1 MNLNCTGG
9 IMLLNFL
16 MATAAEPSGKT
27 VERRDLPVPLTWN
40 LTDLYASDAEWI
52 RARDSLVAGF
62 DRIDAFKGRT
72 TESAG
77 TLLEALD
84 LVSSV
89 NREFASLSGYA
100 GMASDED
107 TRIPD
112 RMARRQELSQIGT
125 NWQSRL
131 AFLEPEL
138 VRLTPERVEA
148 LMSEKPRLAEY
159 RMTLMDLI
167 RRKVHML
174 SEPEERIVAEAGLVT
189 DGPYSIYRIFA
200 NADFPYPSVTLGNG
214 ETVKLDQSGYAKYRQ
229 APDRDDRERVFAA
242 FWEAMRKFEGTFGVQ
257 LYSNIKKDL
266 FYARARGYASC
277 LESAL
282 DGPNVPVDVY
292 HSLIRNV
299 NDALPT
305 FHRYLLLKKRML
317 GVDTLK
323 YSDLY
328 APVVRSV
335 DMEFPYEKAREAVL
349 ESLKPMGKDYVASV
363 RKAFDGRWIDVLP
376 TPGKRSGA
384 YSNGSAYDV
393 HPYILLNYNGRYQ
406 DASTLAHELGHAMHS
421 ALSNRTQ
428 PFPTADYPIF
438 VAEVASTFNEA
449 LLNRSMLAKI
459 RDDDTRLSLLMEILD
474 NIKGTVFRQTQFAEF
489 ELSIHQAVERGEA
502 LTGESL
508 TRMYG
513 DLLRKY
519 YGHDGGCCRID
530 DAVCVEWA
538 YIPHFYYNYYV
549 YQYATSFTASVA
561 LSEKVLAGEKGAL
574 ERVLEFLSSGGK
586 DYPIDLLRRAGV
598 DMTTPAPFRLTME
611 AMNRTMDEI
620 EKILDRKAAGLR

>member
-1 MNLNCTGG
+1 MKLNATGG
-9 IMLLNFL
+9 LIMLNLL
-16 MATAAEPSGKT
+16 LSTAAEPSVKPA
-27 VERRDLPVPLTWN
+27 ERRDIPLPLTWN
-40 LTDLYASDAEWI
+40 LADLYESDEAWLKS
-52 RARDSLVAGF
+52 RDSLAAGF
-62 DRIDAFKGRT
+62 ERIDAYKGRL

-84 LVSSV
+84 LVASV
-89 NREFASLSGYA
+89 NREFGRLSGYA

-107 TRIPD
+107 TRNPE
-112 RMARRQELSQIGT
+112 RMARRQEMSQIGT

-138 VRLTPERVEA
+138 VHLTPERMEA
-148 LMSEKPRLAEY
+148 LILENPRLAEY
-159 RMTLMDLI
+159 RMYLTDLI
-167 RRKVHML
+167 RRKAHML

-189 DGPYSIYRIFA
+189 DGPYSIYSIFA

-229 APDRDDRERVFAA
+229 VPDRSDRERVFST

-257 LYSNIKKDL
+257 LYSNLKKDL

-292 HSLIRNV
+292 HSLVRNV

-305 FHRYLLLKKRML
+305 FHRYLLLRKRML

-335 DMEFPYEKAREAVL
+335 DMEFPYGKAREAVL
-349 ESLKPMGKDYVASV
+349 ESLKPMGREYVASV
-363 RKAFDGRWIDVLP
+363 RAAFDGRWIDVPP

-406 DASTLAHELGHAMHS
+406 DVSTLAHEMGHAMHS
-421 ALSNRTQ
+421 ALSNKTQ
-428 PFPTADYPIF
+428 PFPTSDYPIF

-449 LLNRSMLAKI
+449 LLVRSMLAAI
-459 RDDDTRLSLLMEILD
+459 RDDDTRLSLLMENLD

-489 ELSIHQAVERGEA
+489 ELSVHQAVERGEA
-502 LTGESL
+502 LTGETL

-519 YGHDGGCCRID
+519 YGHDSGVCRID
-530 DAVCVEWA
+530 GEVCVEWA
-538 YIPHFYYNYYV
+538 YIPHFYYNFYV
-549 YQYATSFTASVA
+549 YQYATAFTASVA
-561 LSEKVLAGEKGAL
+561 LSEKVLSGEKGAL
-574 ERVLEFLSSGGK
+574 DRYLEFLSSGGK
-586 DYPIDLLRRAGV
+586 DYPIALLRRAGV
-598 DMTTPAPFRLTME
+598 DMTTAEPFRLTME

-620 EKILDRKAAGLR
+620 EKILDRKSEAKR